1 MSELPGWTFETL
13 LAHFR
18 ELINERDI
26 RYQQRFEGQDRAV
39 QAALAAQEKAVS
51 AALSAAERAVLKAE
65 AAAERRFE
73 SQNEFRG
80 QLSDQAAR
88 QLPRAEAA
96 VEFANIRERL
106 EQLSKR
112 IEAITVTQASV
123 GGISSGTKDAFARLI
138 SLVGLAGG
146 LLGIFFALQ

>member
-1 MSELPGWTFETL
+1 MWTIETL
-13 LAHFR
+13 AAHV
-18 ELINERDI
+18 LGLVDERDR
-26 RYQQRFEGQDRAV
+26 RYQQRFDGQDRAV
-39 QAALAAQEKAVS
+39 QAALAAQEKAVA

-80 QLSDQAAR
+80 QLADQAAR

-96 VEFANIRERL
+96 VEFTNLRERL
-106 EQLSKR
+106 DELQKR

-123 GGISSGTKDAFARLI
+123 GGVAVGGKDAFARLV
-138 SLVGLAGG
+138 SVVGLIGV
-146 LLGIFFALQ
+146 LISIFLALR

>member
-1 MSELPGWTFETL
+1 MWTFETL
-13 LAHFR
+13 LSHLSS
-18 ELINERDI
+18 LINERDL
-26 RYQQRFEGQDRAV
+26 RYQQRFTDQDRAV
-39 QAALAAQEKAVS
+39 SAALAAQEKAVA

-96 VEFANIRERL
+96 VEFTNIRERL
-106 EQLSKR
+106 DELGKR
-112 IEAITVTQASV
+112 IEAITITQASV
-123 GGISSGTKDAFARLI
+123 GGVAVGSKDSFARLV
-138 SLVGLAGG
+138 SVVGLIGG
-146 LLGIFFALQ
+146 IAALFFALR